1 MHSLPGCPQLGCSCI
16 GNVAPQQHIHYDR
29 FTLAAVPASPSS
41 STPTAPQRGW
51 PLHWAMPNPQ
61 YPLWARALGTTPTPA
76 VHTLH
81 PTSCDE
87 VLMSLC
93 CFVWNHDTWGQPTPC
108 ACFFTLC
115 LLALYCSDR
124 FLFLCVLN
132 LTHIMIPCEQL
143 RHGSYS
149 TWFYKQCDWNHTQL
163 QHYTND
169 LDFLIK
175 QMEWTEIR
183 RQRDWYNVIETE
195 NKDVSLQKRDQMK
208 SNVKGRQGNGPWK
221 IKEV

>member
-1 MHSLPGCPQLGCSCI
+1 
-16 GNVAPQQHIHYDR
+16 
-29 FTLAAVPASPSS
+29 
-41 STPTAPQRGW
+41 
-51 PLHWAMPNPQ
+51 MPNPQ

-87 VLMSLC
+87 ILMSLC
-93 CFVWNHDTWGQPTPC
+93 CFVWNRANRGTRGQPTPC

-115 LLALYCSDR
+115 LLALYCSDG

-132 LTHIMIPCEQL
+132 LTYIMIPCEQL
-143 RHGSYS
+143 RCGSHN

-175 QMEWTEIR
+175 QMGWTEIR
-183 RQRDWYNVIETE
+183 RQRDWYNVMETE
-195 NKDVSLQKRDQMK
+195 NRDVLSRKRDP
-208 SNVKGRQGNGPWK
+208 NEVKCEGEARKWSLED
-221 IKEV
+221 KEV